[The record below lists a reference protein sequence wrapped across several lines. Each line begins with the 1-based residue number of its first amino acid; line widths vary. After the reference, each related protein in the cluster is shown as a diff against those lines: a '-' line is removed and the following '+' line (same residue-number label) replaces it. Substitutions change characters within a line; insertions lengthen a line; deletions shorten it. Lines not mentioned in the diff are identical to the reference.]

1 MLIIWKRRS
10 SNMEFDWELSKV
22 WPITTSLRIQKSN
35 SVLMK
40 GNETKNVIKST
51 PITYW
56 KQVNVVIFYC
66 EHTVPREKTS
76 IAKKEAYQYCSI
88 FSLWI
93 PITKKKM
100 KLRKSSISILKQTK
114 VVRDPIKHKPLDV
127 LEAQRWP
134 WLCLELFFFNPSS
147 TRKYITTI

>member
-1 MLIIWKRRS
+1 
-10 SNMEFDWELSKV
+10 
-22 WPITTSLRIQKSN
+22 
-35 SVLMK
+35 MK

-88 FSLWI
+88 FSL
-93 PITKKKM
+93 
-100 KLRKSSISILKQTK
+100 
-114 VVRDPIKHKPLDV
+114 
-127 LEAQRWP
+127 
-134 WLCLELFFFNPSS
+134 
-147 TRKYITTI
+147 